1 MEKNLAALSVSTLN
15 GVGAKTAEKLSKI
28 GLDSLYDL
36 LFHLPLRY
44 EDRTRVIPVGS
55 LRPGQKALIDVRV
68 ELTDVLF
75 RGRRSMSCR
84 VSDGSGFLTLRFFH
98 FSASQRNGLERGRRL
113 CCFGEIRA
121 GRSGYE
127 MIHPEYRQLGE
138 EELPPVERALTPIYP
153 LTEGLQQRSLRKL
166 VRQALEKWTQLE
178 KERVGGLLQELIPE
192 VVLERQAF
200 PSIGEALRF
209 LHSPP
214 PDISLELFE
223 SGRLPQQKRLAFEE
237 FIAHHLSLSRLRRS
251 VQQQNAPVLRSTK
264 QLSSLFLEQLPFS
277 LTAAQQRVINE
288 VFENI
293 ASGRPMMRLVQGDV
307 GSGKTV
313 VSAMAA
319 LAALENG
326 YQVALMAPTEL
337 LAEQHYQNFLSWFK
351 PLAQKVIFLTGRQ
364 KGKTRKEALEMIS
377 SDQANIVIGTHA
389 LFQESVEFSKL
400 GLVIIDEQHRFG
412 VHQRLALRDKGKK
425 EGWLPHQLVM
435 TATPIPRTLAM
446 MSYADLDLS
455 VIDELPPGRTPVVTS
470 VISSERRDEVIG
482 RIRGWVGSGR
492 QVYWVCTLIE
502 ESELLQYEAAE
513 TTEQK
518 LREALP
524 SVRLGLVHG
533 RMKPDEKNS
542 VMQSF
547 KAHEIDLLVATTV
560 IEVGV
565 DVPNAGLM
573 VIENAE
579 RLGLSQLH
587 QLRGRVGRGVGDSYC
602 LLMYR
607 SPLSKTASYRLSVLR
622 KSSDGFYIAE
632 EDLKLR
638 GPGEVLGTRQ
648 TGQLQFRI
656 ADLIRDEMLLP
667 DVIEAAELIQQDYPE
682 QIQPLIQRWL
692 GQAVNYGEV

>member
-1 MEKNLAALSVSTLN
+1 LIKPPQDNLARVRVSSLK

-28 GLDSLYDL
+28 GLNSFYDL

-44 EDRTRVIPVGS
+44 EDRTRVVSIAS
-55 LRPGQKALIDVRV
+55 LSAGQKALVDVRV
-68 ELTDVLF
+68 DQTDVLF

-84 VSDGSGFLTLRFFH
+84 VSDESGFLTLRFFH
-98 FSASQRNGLERGRRL
+98 FSTNQRKGLEPGTRL
-113 CCFGEIRA
+113 CCYGEIRA
-121 GRSGYE
+121 GYGGFE
-127 MIHPEYRQLGE
+127 IIHPEYRQLSDE
-138 EELPPVERALTPIYP
+138 AEVAVEQSLTPVYP
-153 LTEGLQQRSLRKL
+153 LTDGLQQRSLRKL
-166 VRQALEKWTQLE
+166 IGQ
-178 KERVGGLLQELIPE
+178 
-192 VVLERQAF
+192 VLERRSETLLPELLPQAILEQQAF
-200 PSIGEALRF
+200 PSLDEALQF

-214 PDISLELFE
+214 SNCSIELFE
-223 SGRLPQQKRLAFEE
+223 SGCLQEQKRLVFEE
-237 FIAHHLSLSRLRRS
+237 FIAHHLSLARLRHLARQKS
-251 VQQQNAPVLRSTK
+251 APRLKSTQQLTAP
-264 QLSSLFLEQLPFS
+264 FLAQLPFS
-277 LTAAQQRVINE
+277 LTAAQQRVVKE
-288 VFENI
+288 VSSDI
-293 ASGRPMMRLVQGDV
+293 ASGSPMMRLVQGDV

-313 VSAMAA
+313 VAAMAA
-319 LAALENG
+319 LCALENG

-337 LAEQHYQNFLSWFK
+337 LSEQHHQNFLNWFK
-351 PLAQKVIFLTGRQ
+351 PLSQRVVFLTGRQ
-364 KGKTRKEALEMIS
+364 KGKARKEALEMIANG
-377 SDQANIVIGTHA
+377 QAGIVIGTHA
-389 LFQESVEFSKL
+389 LFQGSVEFSRL

-425 EGWLPHQLVM
+425 DGLQPHQLVM

-470 VISSERRDEVIG
+470 VVSSERREEVVG
-482 RIRGWVGSGR
+482 RIRGWVESGR

-502 ESELLQYEAAE
+502 ESELLQCEAAE
-513 TTEQK
+513 ESEK
-518 LREALP
+518 MLKAALP
-524 SVRLGLVHG
+524 GIRIALIHG
-533 RMKPDEKNS
+533 RMKVDEKNGI
-542 VMQSF
+542 MQAF
-547 KAHEIDLLVATTV
+547 KAHEIDILVATTV

-587 QLRGRVGRGVGDSYC
+587 QLRGRVGRGVGESYC

-607 SPLSKTASYRLSVLR
+607 SPLSETASHRLSVLR

-656 ADLIRDEMLLP
+656 ADLIRDEAILP
-667 DVIEAAELIQQDYPE
+667 DVVEAAELIQRDYPE
-682 QIQPLIQRWL
+682 KVQPLIQRWL
-692 GQAVNYGEV
+692 GQSVNYGEV

>member
-1 MEKNLAALSVSTLN
+1 MREDLSALPVSTLR
-15 GVGAKTAEKLSKI
+15 GVGAKIAEKLSKL
-28 GLDSLYDL
+28 GLNSLYDL

-44 EDRTRVIPVGS
+44 EDRTCVVPVGS
-55 LRPGQKALIDVRV
+55 LVSGQKALVDVRV

-98 FSASQRNGLERGRRL
+98 FSASQRKGLERGQRL
-113 CCFGEIRA
+113 CCFGEVRA
-121 GRSGYE
+121 GSSGYE
-127 MIHPEYRQLGE
+127 MIHPEYQQLDE
-138 EELPPVERALTPIYP
+138 EAVLPVEGALTPIYP

-166 VRQALEKWTQLE
+166 VGQALVKWNELE
-178 KERVGGLLQELIPE
+178 GDATDKSLPELIPQ
-192 VVLERQAF
+192 VVLDRENF
-200 PSIGEALRF
+200 STLDESLKF

-214 PDISLELFE
+214 SDISIERFE
-223 SGRLPQQKRLAFEE
+223 AGRLPQQQRLVFEE
-237 FIAHHLSLSRLRRS
+237 LIAHHLSLSRLRHLARL
-251 VQQQNAPVLRSTK
+251 QNAPTLKPTNR
-264 QLSSLFLEQLPFS
+264 LSALFVRRLSFS
-277 LTAAQQRVINE
+277 LTSAQQRVISE
-288 VFENI
+288 VSGNL

-313 VSAMAA
+313 VAAMAA
-319 LAALENG
+319 LSALENG

-337 LAEQHYQNFLSWFK
+337 LAEQHYQNFLNWFE
-351 PLAQKVIFLTGRQ
+351 PLGQRVVFLTGRQ
-364 KGKTRKEALEMIS
+364 KGKARKEALEMIGNG
-377 SDQANIVIGTHA
+377 QAGVVIGTHA

-425 EGWLPHQLVM
+425 NGLQPHQLVM

-470 VISSERRDEVIG
+470 VVSSERRGEVVE
-482 RIRGWVGSGR
+482 RIQGWVESGR

-502 ESELLQYEAAE
+502 ESELLQCEAAE
-513 TTEQK
+513 ESEK
-518 LREALP
+518 MLKAALP
-524 SVRLGLVHG
+524 GVRIALVHG

-542 VMQSF
+542 VMQLF
-547 KAHEIDLLVATTV
+547 KARKIDLLVATTV

-607 SPLSKTASYRLSVLR
+607 APLSETANYRLSILR
-622 KSSDGFYIAE
+622 RSADGFYIAE
-632 EDLKLR
+632 QDLKLR

-656 ADLIRDEMLLP
+656 ADLVRDEALLP
-667 DVIEAAELIQQDYPE
+667 AVVEAAELIQRDYPE
-682 QIQPLIQRWL
+682 QVQPLIQRWL
-692 GQAVNYGEV
+692 GKAVNYGEV

>member
-1 MEKNLAALSVSTLN
+1 MREDLSALPVSSLK
-15 GVGAKTAEKLSKI
+15 GVGAKIAEKLSKI
-28 GLDSLYDL
+28 GLNSLYDL

-44 EDRTRVIPVGS
+44 EDRTCVVPIGS
-55 LRPGQKALIDVRV
+55 LRPGQKALIDVHV

-98 FSASQRNGLERGRRL
+98 FSASQRKGLERGQRL

-121 GRSGYE
+121 GNSGYE
-127 MIHPEYRQLGE
+127 MIHPEYQQLDE
-138 EELPPVERALTPIYP
+138 EAAPPVENALTPVYP

-166 VRQALEKWTQLE
+166 ISQVLIKWNTL
-178 KERVGGLLQELIPE
+178 KSDASNKGLQELIPK
-192 VVLERQAF
+192 LFLNRMAF
-200 PSIGEALRF
+200 PTLDESLKF
-209 LHSPP
+209 LHSPS
-214 PDISLELFE
+214 PDISIERFE
-223 SGRLPQQKRLAFEE
+223 AGHLPQQQRLAFEE
-237 FIAHHLSLSRLRRS
+237 LIAHHLSLSRLRHLA
-251 VQQQNAPVLRSTK
+251 QQQKAPVLKSTK
-264 QLSSLFLEQLPFS
+264 ALSTDFLERLTFS
-277 LTAAQQRVINE
+277 LTNAQQRVISE
-288 VFENI
+288 VSENL

-313 VSAMAA
+313 VAAMGA
-319 LAALENG
+319 LSALEND

-337 LAEQHYQNFLSWFK
+337 LAEQHHQNFLDWFE
-351 PLAQKVIFLTGRQ
+351 PLGQKVVFLTGRQ
-364 KGKTRKEALEMIS
+364 KGKVRKEALGMIGNG
-377 SDQANIVIGTHA
+377 QAGVIIGTHA

-425 EGWLPHQLVM
+425 GGRQPHQLVM

-455 VIDELPPGRTPVVTS
+455 VIDELPLGRTPVVTS
-470 VISSERRDEVIG
+470 VVSSERRAEVVE
-482 RIRGWVGSGR
+482 RISGWVENGR

-502 ESELLQYEAAE
+502 ESELLQCEAAE
-513 TTEQK
+513 ESEK
-518 LREALP
+518 MLKEALP
-524 SVRLGLVHG
+524 GVRIALVHG

-607 SPLSKTASYRLSVLR
+607 APLSETSSYRLSILR

-632 EDLKLR
+632 QDLKLR

-656 ADLIRDEMLLP
+656 ADLIRDESLLP
-667 DVIEAAELIQQDYPE
+667 SVVEAAELIQRKYPE
-682 QIQPLIQRWL
+682 RVQPIIQRWL
-692 GQAVNYGEV
+692 GESVNYGEV